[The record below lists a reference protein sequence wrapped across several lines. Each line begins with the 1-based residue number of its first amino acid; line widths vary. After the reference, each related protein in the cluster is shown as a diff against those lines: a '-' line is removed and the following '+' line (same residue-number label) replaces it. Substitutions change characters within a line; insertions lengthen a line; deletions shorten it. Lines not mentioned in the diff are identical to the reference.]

1 MTLAETQAAFFSLV
15 TDPEQIE
22 TRPEL
27 GLFDQR
33 LRIYANMY
41 LWRLVDGLRNDFPK
55 LAAVVGDDDF
65 SALMSQYLRQHPS
78 EHPDVGQVGRHLVS
92 FLRQNRDPTRRED
105 LADLAELEQARS
117 EVFLEADRRPIDGS
131 AISELGAAFPQ
142 ARLRLV
148 PALQLRRFEYHV
160 APVWRSIDDE
170 QAPPAPLVV
179 PALQLRR
186 FEYHVAPVWRSIDDE
201 QAPPAPLAQPNE
213 VAIWRKEFA
222 VYHVV
227 LAAEEAEALRRALSG
242 ARLEQVCAAFADQDS
257 PAQAAFAA
265 LSSWFVEGWVAAL
278 EIDPG

>member
-65 SALMSQYLRQHPS
+65 SALMSQYLSQHPS

-142 ARLRLV
+142 ARLRL
-148 PALQLRRFEYHV
+148 
-160 APVWRSIDDE
+160 
-170 QAPPAPLVV
+170 V